1 MKDTVTEFY
10 QELAPHYDQ
19 MTRFQA
25 RFKSE
30 EKILREW
37 IKRYEF
43 KSVLDVACGTGL
55 HAIILS
61 TLGIK
66 VVGSDISPDML
77 KHARHNAAQ
86 AGVKVKWVSASMQEV
101 SQKVSQKFD
110 AIFCLG
116 NSLPHLL
123 TIGDLHKTVQGLS
136 NLLNDSGILVL
147 QMLNYD
153 QLLKS
158 KKRIVGINR
167 EKNREFIR
175 FYDFLENLIRFNILT
190 IDWKDNVPTTQL
202 TSTLLHPYTKGELN
216 TILAY
221 FGFTEIEYYGDLKFS
236 EYRPIGSPN
245 LLVVARKNSK
255 HDQR

>member
-1 MKDTVTEFY
+1 
-10 QELAPHYDQ
+10 
-19 MTRFQA
+19 
-25 RFKSE
+25 
-30 EKILREW
+30 
-37 IKRYEF
+37 
-43 KSVLDVACGTGL
+43 
-55 HAIILS
+55 
-61 TLGIK
+61 
-66 VVGSDISPDML
+66 
-77 KHARHNAAQ
+77 
-86 AGVKVKWVSASMQEV
+86 
-101 SQKVSQKFD
+101 
-110 AIFCLG
+110 
-116 NSLPHLL
+116 L

-190 IDWKDNVPTTQL
+190 IVWEDNVPTPQL

-216 TILAY
+216 TTLAH

-245 LLVVARKNSK
+245 LVVVARKNSK